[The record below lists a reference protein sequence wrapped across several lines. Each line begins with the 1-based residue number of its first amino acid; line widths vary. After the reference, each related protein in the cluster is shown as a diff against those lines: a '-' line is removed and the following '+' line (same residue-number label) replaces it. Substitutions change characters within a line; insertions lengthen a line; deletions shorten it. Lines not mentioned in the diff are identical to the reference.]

1 MTTLDNKTDSF
12 NFFSMSNRKNNSY
25 NYGKIADKIEKI
37 NEIMNLHLTSVEM
50 QSIKTKKSSFID
62 CKTKGQSTESKIKK
76 SIRAKY
82 QKFCIASDECK
93 DEQLKKQ
100 FAIQDKIL
108 SDLLF

>member
-1 MTTLDNKTDSF
+1 MTTLDNKTDIF
-12 NFFSMSNRKNNSY
+12 NFFSLSNRKNNSY
-25 NYGKIADKIEKI
+25 NYSKIADKIEKI
-37 NEIMNLHLTSVEM
+37 NAIMNLHLTESEM
-50 QSIKTKKSSFID
+50 KSIQTKKSSFID

-82 QKFCIASDECK
+82 QKFCIAMEECK

>member
-82 QKFCIASDECK
+82 QKFCIPLYLDY
-93 DEQLKKQ
+93 LYKKHLHTSC
-100 FAIQDKIL
+100 FFYI
-108 SDLLF
+108 SF